1 MFNSTSYYGG
11 AVNGSLSNGS
21 VAYDYGGVF
30 GNYSYA
36 NGSSSREELSY
47 VDQIAL
53 SFGPDMNTRNLI
65 TVQHTSML
73 SDVAPYVDEL
83 VCLPG
88 LIFVWWYNYYLNI

>member
-11 AVNGSLSNGS
+11 PGNGSLSNGS
-21 VAYDYGGVF
+21 VANEYGGVF
-30 GNYSYA
+30 GDYSYG
-36 NGSSSREELSY
+36 NGSSSQEEEISY
-47 VDQIAL
+47 VDRIAL
-53 SFGPDMNTRNLI
+53 SFGADMNTRNLI

-88 LIFVWWYNYYLNI
+88 LIFVW